1 MEWEAELGACTPR
14 QERRGERDVPSPDLG
29 PWRSAHEDG
38 ATSLRALI
46 DASPGLRGEKFFLE
60 YARGL
65 RIFVLRRK
73 EFKVHEEEHKGRKT
87 TGKMKTTQR
96 KKPAATLQNSNS

>member
-1 MEWEAELGACTPR
+1 MIMVA
-14 QERRGERDVPSPDLG
+14 
-29 PWRSAHEDG
+29 
-38 ATSLRALI
+38 I
-46 DASPGLRGEKFFLE
+46 FFFLE

-87 TGKMKTTQR
+87 TGKAKTTRR
-96 KKPAATLQNSNS
+96 KKPASGCNIF

>member
-1 MEWEAELGACTPR
+1 MVA
-14 QERRGERDVPSPDLG
+14 
-29 PWRSAHEDG
+29 
-38 ATSLRALI
+38 I
-46 DASPGLRGEKFFLE
+46 FFFLE

-87 TGKMKTTQR
+87 TGKAKTTRR
-96 KKPAATLQNSNS
+96 KKPASGCNIF